1 MFGVG
6 PAVLVGVDITL
17 SDIREKYAFMFLAMC
32 FGFPPL
38 GKWVQPVMD
47 ESVGVTRLL
56 AGFCKGY
63 GRLGAKAHFMLLAKA
78 LIAIGELAFG
88 IASAG
93 EIEVVAIADG
103 FAERKGFQLGVV
115 EFGVFSGHFEFTP
128 AHYPAHYLDRKSM
141 S

>member
-1 MFGVG
+1 MF
-6 PAVLVGVDITL
+6 P
-17 SDIREKYAFMFLAMC
+17 AMC

-47 ESVGVTRLL
+47 ERMGVARLL

-63 GRLGAKAHFMLLAKA
+63 GGPWAKAHLMLLAKA
-78 LIAIGELAFG
+78 LIAECKLAFA
-88 IASAG
+88 IAGAR
-93 EIEVVAIADG
+93 EIEIVAISNG

-115 EFGVFSGHFEFTP
+115 EFGVFPGHFEFTP
-128 AHYPAHYLDRKSM
+128 AHYPAHYLDCKSV